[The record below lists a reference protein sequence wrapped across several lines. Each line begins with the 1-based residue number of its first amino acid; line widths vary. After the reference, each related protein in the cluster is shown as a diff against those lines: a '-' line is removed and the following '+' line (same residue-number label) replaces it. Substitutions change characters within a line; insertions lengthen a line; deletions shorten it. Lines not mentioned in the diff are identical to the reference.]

1 MLGDREQTKAY
12 FSINGGVL
20 VSIRCLDEGVDI
32 PATTHALILASSK
45 NPREFIQRR
54 GRILRRSEGKAFAYL
69 FDAIV
74 TPRKAHDS
82 DDRSVS
88 IIEGELARAIQF
100 GEWAENPSCIAELK
114 LIALDYGIDIE
125 KSKTGGFEADD
136 EE

>member
-1 MLGDREQTKAY
+1 M
-12 FSINGGVL
+12 
-20 VSIRCLDEGVDI
+20 
-32 PATTHALILASSK
+32 
-45 NPREFIQRR
+45 
-54 GRILRRSEGKAFAYL
+54 
-69 FDAIV
+69 